1 MASQYD
7 STAADHASKALELAE
22 AGVPCFPVRLGEPDE
37 DGQRKKRP
45 LTKRGHLDASA
56 DTAQVEQWWRDHPD
70 AVPGVPTGEV
80 SGVVAVDV
88 DPPGEQWAAAHVDW
102 LATAGRVHYTARGK
116 HYLFRHVDGA
126 RCSAG
131 LIAEGVDIR
140 AGGGWL
146 LWWPALGYAAVGDLD
161 ELAPPPEPLA
171 GLLRDPKGGR
181 TQPTGA
187 TPSNAHTVAT
197 APHGGII
204 VEGGRNDALARY
216 AGALRRQG
224 LDGEA
229 IASALLGI
237 NDQRCSPPLAAEE
250 VRKIAEG
257 MERYAPGEEL
267 AAAGPSRLPE
277 PLDMRRALTEDAPP
291 IRWLIRDRLELGR
304 GAALTGIG
312 GSAKTRA
319 LFHVAAGV
327 AIGRMPWPWGKVDHP
342 GRAVLLLSEDT
353 YESAWRKAKSLADG
367 LHLEPDEHNALAERL
382 ELVPMAGRDARLL
395 VRSAGALV
403 QSGLFA
409 HLAERAQGASLIGID
424 PALAVSDGDEMD
436 QGEQRRL
443 GETVERLAIDTGA
456 AALLVTHAAKGSIQA
471 DEIDGHQS
479 RGAGALTDA
488 LRAEYVMRTMTAREA
503 PKAGVT
509 DRAERKR
516 HKQLVASK
524 GNDLPPEAFEPVW
537 LRIDEAAVLKPA
549 SVTFAEQG
557 KGLSAKQS
565 HALAI
570 LQRMHA
576 ERARNLAAGGVD
588 SKPRVELKEWRQALR
603 DEDVSQSRETLR
615 RIPKAL
621 EERGEVEI
629 DEAGFVWPTAEE

>member
-1 MASQYD
+1 MSTYND
-7 STAADHASKALELAE
+7 STAVDAASKALELAE
-22 AGVPCFPVRLGEPDE
+22 AGIPCFPVRLSEPDGHGKRE
-37 DGQRKKRP
+37 KRP
-45 LTKRGHLDASA
+45 LTPHGHKDAST
-56 DTAQVEQWWRDHPD
+56 DPDQVAKWWREHPE
-70 AVPGVPTGEV
+70 AVPGVPTGEA
-80 SGVVAVDV
+80 SGVAALDV
-88 DPPGEQWAAAHVDW
+88 DPEGEQWAAEHIEW
-102 LATAGRVHYTARGK
+102 LAAAARVHHTARGR
-116 HYLFRHVDGA
+116 HYLFRFDGSA
-126 RCSAG
+126 RNSASV
-131 LIAEGVDIR
+131 IAPGVDTR
-140 AGGGWL
+140 GDGGWL
-146 LWWPALGYAAVGDLD
+146 VWWPALGYDAVGDLD
-161 ELAPPPEPLA
+161 DLSPPPEPLA
-171 GLLRDPKGGR
+171 ALLRDPNAGR
-181 TQPTGA
+181 DHPTDPTPGSPHTGA
-187 TPSNAHTVAT
+187 TAPESAT
-197 APHGGII
+197 IAA
-204 VEGGRNDALARY
+204 GGRNDALTRY

-237 NDQRCSPPLAAEE
+237 NEQRCSPPLPPEE
-250 VRKIAEG
+250 VRKIAAG

-267 AAAGPSRLPE
+267 AADGPSRLPE

-291 IRWLIRDRLELGR
+291 IQWVVRDRLELGR

-319 LFHVAAGV
+319 LFHLAAGV
-327 AIGRMPWPWGKVDHP
+327 AIGRMPWPWGEVDHP

-353 YESAWRKAKSLADG
+353 YESAWRKVKSLADG
-367 LHLEPDEHNALAERL
+367 LRLDPGEYDALAERL

-409 HLAERAQGASLIGID
+409 DLAERAHGASLIGID
-424 PALAVSDGDEMD
+424 PAVAVSDGDEMD

-443 GETVERLAIDTGA
+443 GETIERLAIDTGA
-456 AALLVTHAAKGSIQA
+456 AAVLVTHATKGSIQA

-488 LRAEYVMRTMTAREA
+488 LRAEYVMRTMTSKEA
-503 PKAGVT
+503 AKAGVT
-509 DRAERKR
+509 ERAERKR

-537 LRIDEAAVLKPA
+537 LRIDEKTVLRPA

-565 HALAI
+565 QALAI

-576 ERARNLAAGGVD
+576 ERARNLAAGGIE
-588 SKPRVELKEWRQALR
+588 SKARVELKEWRQALR
-603 DEDVSQSRETLR
+603 DEGVTQSRETLR

-621 EERGEVEI
+621 EDRGEVEI
-629 DEAGFVWPTAEE
+629 DPAGFAWPVDE